1 MEKRGHNVLLEG
13 YKSNKLHKTIC
24 LYSAVHFQMAHYVY
38 RKENAHHFFFSVY
51 VHLLNRQPYSLSYT
65 YTWIQVAPQNRPS
78 LSAWQKQSLW
88 QIFMVIIS
96 VVVLMSFKILRT
108 GLSIHC
114 PVQMV
119 SILPKHTPIYLAS
132 HHWEIVCINV
142 QYLLN
147 VLRII
152 IPQTKG

>member
-1 MEKRGHNVLLEG
+1 
-13 YKSNKLHKTIC
+13 
-24 LYSAVHFQMAHYVY
+24 
-38 RKENAHHFFFSVY
+38 
-51 VHLLNRQPYSLSYT
+51 
-65 YTWIQVAPQNRPS
+65 
-78 LSAWQKQSLW
+78 
-88 QIFMVIIS
+88 MVIMSEVI
-96 VVVLMSFKILRT
+96 LMSFKILRT

-119 SILPKHTPIYLAS
+119 SILSKHTPIYLAS